1 MGIVVQKFGGTSVA
15 NEESRA
21 RLVAK
26 VIEARHD
33 GKDVVVVVSAMGR
46 KPAPYATDTLLDL
59 VGSVCLTA
67 PPRERDAIAACGET
81 ISTVVVA
88 AALEAAGCPAVSLT
102 GGQAGISTDSNYTDA
117 RITKI
122 EPRRILEVLS
132 DGKVAVVAGFQG
144 VTETGDVTTLGRGGS
159 DTTAAALGATLGA
172 EIVEIYTD
180 VEGVMT
186 ADPRVVPE
194 ARFQDTM
201 SYTDLIEMANQG
213 AKVVHLR
220 AVEIAMHSRIPL
232 AIKSTFSDSPGTL
245 VADVAR
251 RAVATFAPPRVVSA
265 VTTVAER
272 TQLVLH
278 GDSYGDTGSVLGVF
292 ATLADQRIS
301 VDMINVFP
309 DRIAFIVASREAA
322 AAVATLGE
330 LGIEAEAN
338 PGCAKVSVVG
348 EGMRGVP
355 GVMARVARAL
365 HDASVRVLQTS
376 DSHYS
381 ISCLVPES
389 DMERAARALHAQFE
403 LGK

>member
-15 NEESRA
+15 SEESRA
-21 RLVAK
+21 RVVAK
-26 VIEARHD
+26 IVEARQD

-59 VGSVCLTA
+59 VESLCKTLPA
-67 PPRERDAIAACGET
+67 RERDAIAACGEI

-88 AALEAAGCPAVSLT
+88 AALEAAGCPAASLT
-102 GGQAGISTDSNYTDA
+102 GVQAGISTDSNFTDA

-122 EPRRILEVLS
+122 EPRRILEILES
-132 DGKVAVVAGFQG
+132 GRVAVVAGFQG
-144 VTETGDVTTLGRGGS
+144 TTEAGDVTTLGRGGS
-159 DTTAAALGATLGA
+159 DTTAAALGAALGA
-172 EIVEIYTD
+172 EMVEIYTD
-180 VEGVMT
+180 VEGIMT

-265 VTTVAER
+265 VTTVSER
-272 TQLVLH
+272 TQLVLS
-278 GDSYGDTGSVLGVF
+278 GDAYGDTGSVLGVF
-292 ATLADQRIS
+292 STLADQRIS

-322 AAVATLGE
+322 DAVATMKQ
-330 LGIEAEAN
+330 LGIDAEAN
-338 PGCAKVSVVG
+338 PSCAKVSVVG

-355 GVMARVARAL
+355 GVMAKVARAL
-365 HDASVRVLQTS
+365 HDAGVRVLQTS

-381 ISCLVPES
+381 ISCLVPEA
-389 DMERAARALHAQFE
+389 DMERAARALHSQFE
-403 LGK
+403 LEK

>member
-1 MGIVVQKFGGTSVA
+1 M
-15 NEESRA
+15 
-21 RLVAK
+21 
-26 VIEARHD
+26 
-33 GKDVVVVVSAMGR
+33 
-46 KPAPYATDTLLDL
+46 
-59 VGSVCLTA
+59 
-67 PPRERDAIAACGET
+67 
-81 ISTVVVA
+81 
-88 AALEAAGCPAVSLT
+88 SLT
-102 GGQAGISTDSNYTDA
+102 GAQAGISTDSNYTDA

-144 VTETGDVTTLGRGGS
+144 VTEAGDITTLGRGGS

-180 VEGVMT
+180 VEGIMT

-245 VADVAR
+245 VADVAH

-265 VTTVAER
+265 VTTVGER
-272 TQLVLH
+272 TQLVMV
-278 GDSYGDTGSVLGVF
+278 GDAYSDTGSVVGVF
-292 ATLADQRIS
+292 STLADRRIS

-322 AAVATLGE
+322 EAIATLNE
-330 LGIEAEAN
+330 LGIDAEAN

-365 HDASVRVLQTS
+365 HDAAVRVLQTS

-381 ISCLVPES
+381 ISCLVPEA